1 MPQPF
6 NMARFLK
13 FQEDLRIEISANNL
27 TGVNAERDQ
36 RPPKNSLFTRS
47 ATGKG
52 AIRRMARQKMARLET
67 PKGNGEY
74 RDGACLVCGSPDHP
88 AQKCQKANRAA
99 VLALEK
105 S

>member
-27 TGVNAERDQ
+27 TGVNAERYQ
-36 RPPKNSLFTRS
+36 SPPKNSLFTRS

-52 AIRRMARQKMARLET
+52 AIRRMTKKNIARLET
-67 PKGNGEY
+67 PKGNHEY
-74 RDGACLVCGSPDHP
+74 RGGACLV
-88 AQKCQKANRAA
+88 
-99 VLALEK
+99 
-105 S
+105 